1 MPPFASLVLYRKTS
15 WLQDQKHYWRVGN
28 VVNFAALFFEVARRQ
43 PGNPAVT
50 EGDIVWTYGGL
61 AERVGHIACSLRENG
76 CNHGDRVVLWMEN
89 CAEILELMLACWTAG
104 LCIVPVN
111 ARLHPREVAHIVTN
125 SGARL
130 LMTRGAPRIKKQVI
144 R

>member
-1 MPPFASLVLYRKTS
+1 
-15 WLQDQKHYWRVGN
+15 

-43 PGNPAVT
+43 PGSPAVT
-50 EGDIVWTYGGL
+50 EGDFVWTYGGL
-61 AERVGHIACSLRENG
+61 AERVGRIACSLRENG

-89 CAEILELMLACWTAG
+89 CAEMLEFMLACWTAG

-111 ARLHPREVAHIVTN
+111 ARLHPREVAHIVGN

-130 LMTRGAPRIKKQVI
+130 VLTTPG
-144 R
+144 